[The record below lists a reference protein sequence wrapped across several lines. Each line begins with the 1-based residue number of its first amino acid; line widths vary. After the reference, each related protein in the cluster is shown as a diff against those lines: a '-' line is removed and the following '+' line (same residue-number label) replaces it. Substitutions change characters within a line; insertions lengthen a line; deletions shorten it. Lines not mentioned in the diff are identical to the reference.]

1 MSISR
6 SPQADNR
13 ALRGFQAG
21 GQRAADVVSGLTGL
35 EIPHWIAIDF
45 AGFASMVDAAGGV
58 TISNPVAFRYGGP
71 DAATSGWDGA
81 FSAGELTLNG
91 EQALY
96 YAQTR

>member
-1 MSISR
+1 
-6 SPQADNR
+6 
-13 ALRGFQAG
+13 
-21 GQRAADVVSGLTGL
+21 
-35 EIPHWIAIDF
+35 
-45 AGFASMVDAAGGV
+45 V